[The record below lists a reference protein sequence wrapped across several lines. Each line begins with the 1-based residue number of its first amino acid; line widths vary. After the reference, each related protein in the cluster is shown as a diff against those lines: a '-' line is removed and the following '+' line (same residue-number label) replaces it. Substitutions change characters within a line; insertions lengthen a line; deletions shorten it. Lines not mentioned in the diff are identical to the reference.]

1 MEKVATFKYDSNA
14 LYVVESLRKS
24 GISAKINELTISND
38 ILFEIF
44 VAKRDALKAKEFIDK
59 MEIDD
64 SLVDPASE
72 GYIREYQEWADKMY
86 DPGNYTGGKTP
97 HFLLDKSNWKYFA
110 PYFLFGG
117 LLLVYLM
124 IRNGFESFDFETF
137 LFAGLYIIAGISMM
151 WQIKK
156 RKKTTFPK

>member
-1 MEKVATFKYDSNA
+1 M
-14 LYVVESLRKS
+14 VESLSKL
-24 GISAKINELTISND
+24 GILARINELTISQN
-38 ILFEIF
+38 ISFEIF
-44 VAKRDALKAKEFIDK
+44 VTKRDALKAKEFIDK

-64 SLVDPASE
+64 SPVDPASD
-72 GYIREYQEWADKMY
+72 GYIMEYQEWTDKMY

-97 HFLLDKSNWKYFA
+97 HFLLDKSNWKFLA

-124 IRNGFESFDFETF
+124 IKNGFESFDFETF
-137 LFAGLYIIAGISMM
+137 LFSGLYIIAGISMI

-156 RKKTTFPK
+156 KKK